1 MNELTAEITRRHQ
14 KNTETI
20 QTIMKTFYHNL
31 KDQLYSKKNENY
43 HLVRELQQLQR
54 DKNQLQQEVQFCS
67 RRIAELEHG
76 VGIQKAKEMR
86 DTKG

>member
-67 RRIAELEHG
+67 RRIAELEHV